1 MRLTRRSIEIR
12 GARRFAIAAACAL
25 VAVVTCTSALA
36 LRMDVTE
43 PTSQNPATPGTQTKK
58 VSAADAAQ
66 NVLSK
71 VTPVYPQEAKEK
83 KITGS
88 VVLAAVIGKDGTVE
102 ELRVASGPGPLQKS
116 ALDAVRQWRYKPF
129 LLNGVAIEIKTTITV
144 IYSLAE

>member
-58 VSAADAAQ
+58 VTATDAAQ